1 MAFDETLATRIRAI
15 LDDRRDLVEKHMFGG
30 VCFMIRGHMCC
41 GIVGSSLMARL
52 DPDAADRLVEEPH
65 VRPMDFTGRPMRGF
79 LFVDPEGL
87 GTAKSL
93 RRWVDKCVAFAE
105 GKPRK
110 AVKTKDRRLPAAS
123 RRQVR
128 RSP

>member
-105 GKPRK
+105 GKPGK